1 MASRLLEDAMLCCSK
16 KTPLE
21 CALTKNAAVSA
32 LECALTNSLDLKS
45 FGIRTYKKVGGRGP
59 APPLSLP
66 RASGHAFKRANCG
79 PMEMARLAARLKAC
93 PDEELELSHRP

>member
-1 MASRLLEDAMLCCSK
+1 MLCCSGK
-16 KTPLE
+16 LVTPLE

-45 FGIRTYKKVGGRGP
+45 FGIRTYKKVGGRGLRL
-59 APPLSLP
+59 LSAWP

-79 PMEMARLAARLKAC
+79 PMEMARLAACLKAC